1 MGPSVLRQM
10 VGEVLAE
17 VADAVEG
24 ATVAPAVRVGVTA
37 VGSERGPEEVI
48 RGAELAAGLDRSL
61 EVVVI
66 GPDSGTALPTIAVE
80 DEEAGHA
87 ALEAAL
93 EDGRLDAA
101 VTLHYSFPMGVAT
114 VGRVVTPGRGK
125 EMLIASCTGAADTDR
140 VVAMVKNVLL
150 GRAVAA
156 ALGWEDPSVGLCTVD
171 GARQVERAVRDL
183 AAGGYP
189 LRWAESIRVDGGPML
204 RGNDC
209 LWGTADVLVCD
220 TLTGNLLVKLF
231 SAYTTGGSY
240 EAFGFGYGP
249 GVGEGFGRIIGIISR
264 ASGAAVIASAVAYIA
279 QMVRSRLLERVAEEF
294 RVARAAGLESVLADL
309 QRPSPEEAEEPF
321 TPPAP
326 KAVSEQIGGVDVLE
340 IEDAVRCLAR
350 AGIYATSGMGCS
362 GPVIMVAS
370 DDVTAAFGQ
379 LITARFLPQ
388 EGPSVC

>member
-1 MGPSVLRQM
+1 MGPTGLRQM

-24 ATVAPAVRVGVTA
+24 AAVAPAVRVGVTA
-37 VGSERGPEEVI
+37 IGSERGPEEVI

-66 GPDSGTALPTIAVE
+66 GSKADTTLPTIAVE

-87 ALEAAL
+87 ALEVAL
-93 EDGRLDAA
+93 EAGRLDAA
-101 VTLHYSFPMGVAT
+101 VTLHYPFPMGVAT

-156 ALGWEDPSVGLCTVD
+156 TLGWEDPSVGLCTVD
-171 GARQVERAVRDL
+171 GARQVERAVRAL

-189 LRWAESIRVDGGPML
+189 VRLAESIRVDGGPLL

-209 LWGTADVLVCD
+209 LWGTPDVLVCD
-220 TLTGNLLVKLF
+220 TLTGNLLVKFF

-264 ASGAAVIASAVAYIA
+264 ASGAAVIASAVAYVA
-279 QMVRSRLLERVAEEF
+279 QMVRARLPERVAGEF
-294 RVARAAGLESVLADL
+294 QAARAAGLESVLGDIK
-309 QRPSPEEAEEPF
+309 RPSVEEAEEPF

-340 IEDAVRCLAR
+340 IEEAVRCLAR
-350 AGIYATSGMGCS
+350 AGIYASSGMGCS
-362 GPVIMVAS
+362 GPVIMVALE
-370 DDVTAAFGQ
+370 DVTAAVEQ
-379 LITARFLPQ
+379 LINARFLPH
-388 EGPSVC
+388 EGPAVC